1 MIAQSLPKIPSLPP
15 IDKVKPLALEKVC
28 PTCSSDNTPTAV
40 VCINCGADI
49 AKIRALPKQRK
60 RDQQGEQK
68 GQNPHETLMMGVPIN
83 KVHVPGLAT
92 AAQSLIPT
100 KMNQP
105 VKPMKP
111 NRKRISDDDIQV
123 VDENHLS
130 NVERSAN
137 HLGL

>member
-28 PTCSSDNTPTAV
+28 PTCRSDNTPTAV

-83 KVHVPGLAT
+83 KVHVPGLAA
-92 AAQSLIPT
+92 AAQSLLPRT
-100 KMNQP
+100 MNP
-105 VKPMKP
+105 AVKPMKP

>member
-1 MIAQSLPKIPSLPP
+1 VIAQSLPKIPSLPP

-40 VCINCGADI
+40 VCANCGADI

-68 GQNPHETLMMGVPIN
+68 GQNPHETLMRGVPIN
-83 KVHVPGLAT
+83 KVHVPVLA
-92 AAQSLIPT
+92 AAQSLIPRT
-100 KMNQP
+100 TNP
-105 VKPMKP
+105 AVKPMKP

>member
-40 VCINCGADI
+40 VCANCGADI

-83 KVHVPGLAT
+83 KVHVPVLA
-92 AAQSLIPT
+92 AAQSLIPRT
-100 KMNQP
+100 TNP
-105 VKPMKP
+105 AVKPMKP